1 MNLLPGVYTAKKK
14 NGDIYFRSNITYRMK
29 HISLGSYAT
38 EEAAHKAY
46 LTAHRILE
54 DPTVSPE
61 ELLNTP
67 ERFSDLLFEKQICL
81 VNFRDHNLYWGHI
94 NGSTEKV
101 TRTGNPED
109 EFLLPQNPF
118 KNAGASTRYRFDGWK
133 AKERSY
139 DFDYE
144 TFIDKKKQV
153 ATFPEGDITYVATW
167 TIVQ

>member
-1 MNLLPGVYTAKKK
+1 MKKSFVLGLVLVVLSLSGCK
-14 NGDIYFRSNITYRMK
+14 MLIALFDNVTVTFDLNG
-29 HISLGSYAT
+29 
-38 EEAAHKAY
+38 
-46 LTAHRILE
+46 
-54 DPTVSPE
+54 
-61 ELLNTP
+61 
-67 ERFSDLLFEKQICL
+67 
-81 VNFRDHNLYWGHI
+81 GHI

-118 KNAGASTRYRFDGWK
+118 KNAADASTRYRFDGWK

>member
-1 MNLLPGVYTAKKK
+1 MKKSFVLGLVLVVLSLSGCK
-14 NGDIYFRSNITYRMK
+14 MLIALFDNVTVTFDLNG
-29 HISLGSYAT
+29 
-38 EEAAHKAY
+38 
-46 LTAHRILE
+46 
-54 DPTVSPE
+54 
-61 ELLNTP
+61 
-67 ERFSDLLFEKQICL
+67 
-81 VNFRDHNLYWGHI
+81 GHI

-118 KNAGASTRYRFDGWK
+118 KNADASTRYRFDGWK

-144 TFIDKKKQV
+144 TFIDKKKQL
-153 ATFPEGDITYVATW
+153 ATFPEGDISYVASW